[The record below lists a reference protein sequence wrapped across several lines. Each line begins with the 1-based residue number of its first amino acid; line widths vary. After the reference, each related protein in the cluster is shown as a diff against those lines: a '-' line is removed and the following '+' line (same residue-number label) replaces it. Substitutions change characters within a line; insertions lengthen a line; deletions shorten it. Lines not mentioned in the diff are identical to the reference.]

1 MPAYPLL
8 DPKLDVIFKRLFVD
22 APELLVDLINAVRYD
37 EPPIVELEILN
48 PLIPPE
54 ELTGKFI
61 ILDILARDSTGQLF
75 NIEMQTRSHAGWS
88 SRSVYYLARSLG
100 SQLKN
105 GASYQHMR
113 PVIGI
118 HLMDFDLFEQ
128 PQACWAFELRDRQR
142 PEVLLD
148 RNLQLHLIELP
159 KADRLHSQGNGALA
173 DWIAYLKH
181 WQEDTLMQSIERPT
195 IQQARQHLQALSAD
209 EQARHQAFVR
219 ERALRD
225 EVSEKA
231 AAKAEGIRLG
241 KAEGRAEGERE
252 GKQKGQSAL
261 LHRLLQA
268 KFSTLPADLEQRP
281 SNASEDELATWAE
294 RVLFAERL
302 EQVFA
307 D

>member
-1 MPAYPLL
+1 MPGYPLL

-22 APELLVDLINAVRYD
+22 APDLLADLINAVRHD

-48 PLIPPE
+48 PQIPPE

-61 ILDILARDSTGQLF
+61 VLDILARDATGQLF

-100 SQLKN
+100 RQLKN
-105 GASYQHMR
+105 GESYQSVP
-113 PVIGI
+113 PVVGI
-118 HLMDFDLFEQ
+118 HLMDFDLFNE

-148 RNLQLHLIELP
+148 RSLQLHLIELP
-159 KADRLHSQGNGALA
+159 KADRLHSQGNSALA

-181 WQEDTLMQSIERPT
+181 WQEDSLMQSIERPAV
-195 IQQARQHLQALSAD
+195 QKARQNLQALSDD
-209 EQARHQAFVR
+209 EQARHLAFVR

-225 EVSEKA
+225 EMSEKA
-231 AAKAEGIRLG
+231 AAEARGEARGRLAG
-241 KAEGRAEGERE
+241 KAEGERE
-252 GKQKGQSAL
+252 GKQKGQSTL
-261 LHRLLQA
+261 LHRQLQA
-268 KFSTLPADLEQRP
+268 KFSTLPANLEQRLQ
-281 SNASEDELATWAE
+281 NASEDELAIWAE
-294 RVLFAERL
+294 RVLFAESL

-307 D
+307 N